1 MSRSTDQ
8 VPRRD
13 VIFCARIRVWCHL
26 LNTRGRDAGLRSI
39 SDVGGAIERA
49 IGGRA
54 KSWLNL
60 RDQLPQMLRGIL
72 PRDWE
77 VSRTTSGETR
87 FEFLVNA
94 IDSLEEYR
102 GSREVVYAPLWPLL
116 SHAAHVPLQLSE
128 SIDLAL
134 QSLSLRRMRREDSD
148 GDWTLFNGS
157 QLERVNLSEAIAA
170 RHFSFPRSVE
180 YCLGASACS
189 SHQRMLGVL
198 HVLALLRLESAAIHD
213 YSTASTVH
221 GVLDQVTT
229 SATYEEVFRNFAEDV
244 RKVLL
249 SRIIWRPLEPLD
261 DEPCQAKSS
270 RSRKQHAPKQETT
283 VVRVDR
289 TRIGC
294 VIAPVTTDP
303 RRMDARTF
311 HAITFGF
318 MGTG

>member
-1 MSRSTDQ
+1 
-8 VPRRD
+8 
-13 VIFCARIRVWCHL
+13 

-39 SDVGGAIERA
+39 SDVGEAIERA
-49 IGGRA
+49 IGGSS

-60 RDQLPQMLRGIL
+60 SDQLPQMLRGIL

-87 FEFLVNA
+87 LEFLVNA

-102 GSREVVYAPLWPLL
+102 GSKEVFDAPLWPLL

-157 QLERVNLSEAIAA
+157 LLERVNLSEAIAA

-180 YCLGASACS
+180 YCLGAAACS

-198 HVLALLRLESAAIHD
+198 HVLALLRLESAAMHD

-229 SATYEEVFRNFAEDV
+229 SATYEKVFRNFAEDV
-244 RKVLL
+244 RKAFL
-249 SRIIWRPLEPLD
+249 SRIIWRPIEPLD
-261 DEPCQAKSS
+261 DGPCQAKSS
-270 RSRKQHAPKQETT
+270 RSKRHALKQETT

-294 VIAPVTTDP
+294 VIAPVATDP
-303 RRMDARTF
+303 RLMDARTF